1 MNNSEALTT
10 LIVGGRTAKE
20 YSQRELARRIGISN
34 SSLND
39 IENGRVA
46 KPDPEILKRIAE
58 ELELS
63 LQQLLKA
70 AGYNEVMSWFS
81 HDEFKNKST
90 KDLKNTI
97 EECRL
102 FKYDILDSKNRLP
115 LSYLVMGVDID
126 KIRVSNVLI
135 PEDIKSTDSNLNKM
149 MEYFNGKKNCNDD
162 ADIKTKLK
170 FDNEIDKKYV
180 DNDIYEIGLTE
191 IETPM
196 GNKVKVYDIE
206 RCICDIIRSK
216 NRMDFEHIKHSVREY
231 IKRKDKDLVKLSL
244 YAEKLGIKE
253 VVMDYIGMMYE

>member
-1 MNNSEALTT
+1 MNNNEALTT

-20 YSQRELARRIGISN
+20 FSQRELARRVGISN

-58 ELELS
+58 ELHLS

-102 FKYDILDSKNRLP
+102 FKYDILDWDANKRKKALKIMQNLNEIK
-115 LSYLVMGVDID
+115 LGLKLIKDDAETDYTLDKALVDID
-126 KIRVSNVLI
+126 KEIQELK
-135 PEDIKSTDSNLNKM
+135 DI
-149 MEYFNGKKNCNDD
+149 
-162 ADIKTKLK
+162 ATKYDYSKLP
-170 FDNEIDKKYV
+170 
-180 DNDIYEIGLTE
+180 NDI
-191 IETPM
+191 
-196 GNKVKVYDIE
+196 
-206 RCICDIIRSK
+206 
-216 NRMDFEHIKHSVREY
+216 
-231 IKRKDKDLVKLSL
+231 
-244 YAEKLGIKE
+244 
-253 VVMDYIGMMYE
+253 

>member
-1 MNNSEALTT
+1 MNNDALTT

-102 FKYDILDSKNRLP
+102 FKYDILDWDANKRKQAQKVGTALFNINNKI
-115 LSYLVMGVDID
+115 VMHYDEYGKEARKFLEEV
-126 KIRVSNVLI
+126 V
-135 PEDIKSTDSNLNKM
+135 EDLNKANLLLNSIH
-149 MEYFNGKKNCNDD
+149 EKYDYS
-162 ADIKTKLK
+162 KLPK
-170 FDNEIDKKYV
+170 DN
-180 DNDIYEIGLTE
+180 N
-191 IETPM
+191 
-196 GNKVKVYDIE
+196 
-206 RCICDIIRSK
+206 SK
-216 NRMDFEHIKHSVREY
+216 
-231 IKRKDKDLVKLSL
+231 
-244 YAEKLGIKE
+244 
-253 VVMDYIGMMYE
+253 

>member
-20 YSQRELARRIGISN
+20 YSQRELARRVGISN

-58 ELELS
+58 ELDLS

-102 FKYDILDSKNRLP
+102 FKYD
-115 LSYLVMGVDID
+115 
-126 KIRVSNVLI
+126 KIGRAHV
-135 PEDIKSTDSNLNKM
+135 
-149 MEYFNGKKNCNDD
+149 
-162 ADIKTKLK
+162 
-170 FDNEIDKKYV
+170 
-180 DNDIYEIGLTE
+180 
-191 IETPM
+191 
-196 GNKVKVYDIE
+196 
-206 RCICDIIRSK
+206 
-216 NRMDFEHIKHSVREY
+216 
-231 IKRKDKDLVKLSL
+231 
-244 YAEKLGIKE
+244 
-253 VVMDYIGMMYE
+253 

>member
-81 HDEFKNKST
+81 HDEFKN
-90 KDLKNTI
+90 
-97 EECRL
+97 
-102 FKYDILDSKNRLP
+102 
-115 LSYLVMGVDID
+115 
-126 KIRVSNVLI
+126 NV
-135 PEDIKSTDSNLNKM
+135 
-149 MEYFNGKKNCNDD
+149 G
-162 ADIKTKLK
+162 
-170 FDNEIDKKYV
+170 KYV
-180 DNDIYEIGLTE
+180 RENHVQTDEHWTKQWENNDII
-191 IETPM
+191 
-196 GNKVKVYDIE
+196 KV
-206 RCICDIIRSK
+206 
-216 NRMDFEHIKHSVREY
+216 
-231 IKRKDKDLVKLSL
+231 L
-244 YAEKLGIKE
+244 
-253 VVMDYIGMMYE
+253 

>member
-20 YSQRELARRIGISN
+20 YSQRELARRVGISN

-39 IENGRVA
+39 IDNGRVA

-58 ELELS
+58 ELGLS

-102 FKYDILDSKNRLP
+102 FKYDILDWDANKRKKALKILRKNGELVYSTCSILQEENEAIIKKFLNLGIIEIVPINDEKFKDLP
-115 LSYLVMGVDID
+115 KLPTSIDGVLCV
-126 KIRVSNVLI
+126 KPTELYEGFFV
-135 PEDIKSTDSNLNKM
+135 
-149 MEYFNGKKNCNDD
+149 
-162 ADIKTKLK
+162 AKLK
-170 FDNEIDKKYV
+170 LDK
-180 DNDIYEIGLTE
+180 E
-191 IETPM
+191 
-196 GNKVKVYDIE
+196 
-206 RCICDIIRSK
+206 
-216 NRMDFEHIKHSVREY
+216 F
-231 IKRKDKDLVKLSL
+231 
-244 YAEKLGIKE
+244 
-253 VVMDYIGMMYE
+253 